1 MAWDFPQYLGGGGE
15 PSEASVDLSADVSGA
30 AGGQRA
36 SLRLREGPLAYLPGE
51 AILVFVGSVTLVY
64 PQATDNDSEGDPKRK
79 NHCLPEELNWYLCLS
94 KSSSFS
100 HSELVGGGGG
110 ERGRSGKLVP
120 YS

>member
-1 MAWDFPQYLGGGGE
+1 MAHGSETLEMWLGISPQYLGGRGE

-79 NHCLPEELNWYLCLS
+79 KLLPS
-94 KSSSFS
+94 
-100 HSELVGGGGG
+100 
-110 ERGRSGKLVP
+110 
-120 YS
+120 